1 MKIWGLGF
9 LLPCRKSSYVVWL
22 FQCVF
27 LKKSLLTIIKI
38 VKNKLIEYKK
48 LFCGLKAL
56 PGRMKTF
63 DTAKESLDPIFS
75 LK

>member
-1 MKIWGLGF
+1 MGSRLSFAVSNVLIFGLIVSMSF
-9 LLPCRKSSYVVWL
+9 
-22 FQCVF
+22 FE
-27 LKKSLLTIIKI
+27 KSLFNIMKI

-48 LFCGLKAL
+48 LFCGLKTL